1 MPNGELMS
9 DSTPQNPDQGNGN
22 PPAAGNSGE
31 AIGAEAPSLRVL
43 AQYLKDLSFESP
55 RAPMVFQPGAQPK
68 FEVNVDV
75 GARAINQT
83 QFEVE
88 LSVTARSEQDGKPMF
103 VIEATYAGVFE
114 IVNIPQEQL
123 EPVLLI
129 ECPRILFPFARQ
141 IVAETTQ
148 SGNFPPLMLDPLD
161 FLAIYEAR
169 KQGAF
174 QNTPT
179 GASAHA

>member
-1 MPNGELMS
+1 M
-9 DSTPQNPDQGNGN
+9 
-22 PPAAGNSGE
+22 
-31 AIGAEAPSLRVL
+31 
-43 AQYLKDLSFESP
+43 
-55 RAPMVFQPGAQPK
+55 
-68 FEVNVDV
+68 
-75 GARAINQT
+75 
-83 QFEVE
+83 
-88 LSVTARSEQDGKPMF
+88 
-103 VIEATYAGVFE
+103 FE

-129 ECPRILFPFARQ
+129 ECPRILFPFPRQ

-169 KQGAF
+169 KQGGIQPA
-174 QNTPT
+174 PT